1 MKTRTIQTA
10 TRMVAIITTIIATSV
25 TGAQAQLAQA
35 TGIAKFTLPANSTEV
50 FGMPFVR
57 PVVTSGKIT
66 SYTPSADV
74 PAKST
79 STSTFEVTLN
89 AGEPS
94 IPALNNTSTAAD
106 ERYILEIT
114 DGPALG
120 FICPCTGST
129 VNTSTGNTV
138 VTVEGTTDTVPVP
151 ANSSFVIRKDNT
163 LSSVFGAPSANHPFG
178 YGVGPTEAS
187 VKAYIQV
194 YNSVTGTLTSYYV
207 YNSGTTWQYR
217 ATSGPTDRTHV
228 RLAAGKAV
236 ILASRVG
243 TDIAVAFNGE
253 SRSARTRLWVPE
265 DKITFLANPAPL
277 ASTFEDANIPDTT
290 PKRGVGAAGVMVV
303 GNASNADEWKVWNPA
318 TRTFANYYVG
328 TDVKNFPT
336 FLRPNGTTQNP
347 VLNAFGG
354 VGVKPLTTG
363 KGYTV
368 VTLAPKL

>member
-10 TRMVAIITTIIATSV
+10 TRMVAIITTIIATSI

-74 PAKST
+74 PALPT
-79 STSTFEVTLN
+79 SSSTFAVTLN

-94 IPALNNTSTAAD
+94 IPALNNTSTAVD

-120 FICPCTGST
+120 FIFPCTG
-129 VNTSTGNTV
+129 NTGNTAV
-138 VTVEGTTDTVPVP
+138 VVEGTTDTVPVP

-178 YGVGPTEAS
+178 YGVGPTEAT

-243 TDIAVAFNGE
+243 TDIAVAFSGE

-290 PKRGVGAAGVMVV
+290 PKRGVGATGVQVI
-303 GNASNADEWKVWNPA
+303 GNNSNADEWKIWSP
-318 TRTFANYYVG
+318 TSRTFANYYCG
-328 TDVKNFPT
+328 TDANNFPT
-336 FLRPNGTTQNP
+336 FLRPTGQTQNP
-347 VLNAFGG
+347 VLTAFGG

>member
-10 TRMVAIITTIIATSV
+10 TRMVAIITTIIATSI

-57 PVVTSGKIT
+57 PVITSGKIT
-66 SYTPSADV
+66 SYTPSAAV
-74 PAKST
+74 PAT
-79 STSTFEVTLN
+79 AASTSTFAVTLN
-89 AGEPS
+89 ASEPS

-120 FICPCTGST
+120 FIFAC
-129 VNTSTGNTV
+129 TGNTGNTS

-163 LSSVFGAPSANHPFG
+163 LSSVFGAPSVDHPFG
-178 YGVGPTEAS
+178 YGEGPTEPT
-187 VKAYIQV
+187 VKAYVQV
-194 YNSVTGTLTSYYV
+194 YSVSGTLASYYV
-207 YNSGTTWQYR
+207 FYDGTDLQWRQ
-217 ATSGPTDRTHV
+217 TSGPSNRTHA

-236 ILASRVG
+236 ILSSRVSSNIDV
-243 TDIAVAFNGE
+243 TFNGE

-265 DKITFLANPAPL
+265 NKITFLANPAPL
-277 ASTFEDANIPDTT
+277 DSTFADAGIPDTT
-290 PKRGVGAAGVMVV
+290 PQRGVGADKELVV
-303 GNASNADEWKVWNPA
+303 GDSSNADEWKVWSPS
-318 TRTFANYYVG
+318 TRTFSNYYVG
-328 TDVKNFPT
+328 TDANNFPT
-336 FLRPNGTTQNP
+336 ILNAREQIQNP
-347 VLNAFGG
+347 VLKAFGG

-368 VTLAPKL
+368 VTMAPKL

>member
-10 TRMVAIITTIIATSV
+10 TRMVAIITTIIATSI

-66 SYTPSADV
+66 SYTPSYTPDTAV
-74 PAKST
+74 AAPANS
-79 STSTFEVTLN
+79 SSTFAVTLN

-94 IPALNNTSTAAD
+94 IPALNNTSTAVD

-120 FICPCTGST
+120 FIFPCTGST
-129 VNTSTGNTV
+129 GNTS

-178 YGVGPTEAS
+178 YGVGPTEAT

-243 TDIAVAFNGE
+243 TDIAVVFNGE

-265 DKITFLANPAPL
+265 NKITFLANPAPL

-290 PKRGVGAAGVMVV
+290 PKRGVGAAGVQVV

-328 TDVKNFPT
+328 TDVNNFPT

>member
-10 TRMVAIITTIIATSV
+10 TRMVAIITTIIATSI

-66 SYTPSADV
+66 SYTPSAAV
-74 PAKST
+74 PALPT
-79 STSTFEVTLN
+79 STSTFEVTLDV
-89 AGEPS
+89 GEPN

-120 FICPCTGST
+120 FIFPCTG
-129 VNTSTGNTV
+129 NTGNTS

-178 YGVGPTEAS
+178 YGVGPTEAT

-265 DKITFLANPAPL
+265 NKITFLANPAPL
-277 ASTFEDANIPDTT
+277 DSTFDEANIPDTT
-290 PKRGVGAAGVMVV
+290 PKRGVGADKEVVV
-303 GNASNADEWKVWNPA
+303 GDSSNADEWKLWNPI

-328 TDVKNFPT
+328 TAANNFPS
-336 FLRPNGTTQNP
+336 FLRPNLSAQNP
-347 VLNAFGG
+347 PLKAFGG

>member
-10 TRMVAIITTIIATSV
+10 TRMVAIITTIIATSI

-66 SYTPSADV
+66 SYTPSTAV
-74 PAKST
+74 PAT
-79 STSTFEVTLN
+79 AASTSTFAVTLN
-89 AGEPS
+89 ANEPN

-120 FICPCTGST
+120 FIFTC
-129 VNTSTGNTV
+129 TGNTGNTEV
-138 VTVEGTTDTVPVP
+138 VVEGTADTVAVP

-178 YGVGPTEAS
+178 YGVGPTEAT

-194 YNSVTGTLTSYYV
+194 YNSVSGTLTSYYV

-217 ATSGPTDRTHV
+217 ATSGPTDRTHA

-243 TDIAVAFNGE
+243 NDIAVIFNGE

-265 DKITFLANPAPL
+265 NKITFLANPAPL
-277 ASTFEDANIPDTT
+277 ASTLEDANIPDTT
-290 PKRGVGAAGVMVV
+290 PTRGVGAAGVLVV
-303 GNASNADEWKVWNPA
+303 GDADNADEWKIWNPA

-328 TDVKNFPT
+328 TGTNKFPG

-347 VLNAFGG
+347 ALSAFGG
-354 VGVKPLTTG
+354 VGVKPKTTG